1 MKPHRLSL
9 THNLVMSY
17 GLDKHM
23 QVYRPH
29 RATEE
34 ELMLFH
40 TEDYVDFIKRVSPD
54 NISAFSNE
62 LRRFNVG
69 EERDCPVFEGLL
81 EYCQIYSGGSIDG
94 AMQLINNQC
103 DVAVNWAGGLHHA
116 RSDEAS
122 GFCYINDIV
131 LAIVEMLRYYAR
143 VLYVDID
150 IHHGDGVQDAFYM
163 TNRVLTV
170 SFHKYGD
177 GFFPGTGDVSEV
189 GVGNGKYHAIN
200 VPLRDGID
208 DEGYLALFRPI
219 IRATIEKYRPQ
230 AVVLQCG
237 ADSLNCDR
245 LGRFNLS
252 LRGHAECVRFVK
264 GFGLPTL
271 VLGGGGY
278 TIRNVA
284 RCWTNETAS
293 ILDKDISNN
302 LPVNDYYG
310 YFAPFYQLHPTV
322 SHAIQ
327 NTNSKQY
334 IEIVYERAMEVLR
347 GLECAPSVEMFEI
360 PPDLL
365 MRDIDR
371 DEQRHPDSR

>member
-1 MKPHRLSL
+1 M
-9 THNLVMSY
+9 
-17 GLDKHM
+17 
-23 QVYRPH
+23 
-29 RATEE
+29 
-34 ELMLFH
+34 
-40 TEDYVDFIKRVSPD
+40 
-54 NISAFSNE
+54 
-62 LRRFNVG
+62 
-69 EERDCPVFEGLL
+69 
-81 EYCQIYSGGSIDG
+81 
-94 AMQLINNQC
+94 
-103 DVAVNWAGGLHHA
+103 
-116 RSDEAS
+116 
-122 GFCYINDIV
+122 
-131 LAIVEMLRYYAR
+131 
-143 VLYVDID
+143 
-150 IHHGDGVQDAFYM
+150 
-163 TNRVLTV
+163 
-170 SFHKYGD
+170 
-177 GFFPGTGDVSEV
+177 
-189 GVGNGKYHAIN
+189 
-200 VPLRDGID
+200 PLRDGID

-310 YFAPFYQLHPTV
+310 YFAPFYQLHPNV
-322 SHAIQ
+322 SHPIK
-327 NTNSKQY
+327 NINSKQY

-371 DEQRHPDSR
+371 DEQVRNNNISDISF